1 MVMVTMTTWSS
12 RMKKSTTRL
21 QTKMCHF
28 MFLFFI
34 FAIFIA
40 VVIIIITTKLFQVSA
55 CLKITPI
62 TTTTVHSKISMHTF
76 IILVIV
82 ILVGV
87 LCYGGRSDGC
97 GGSSG
102 SMVIVVIF
110 IS

>member
-28 MFLFFI
+28 TFLFFI
-34 FAIFIA
+34 FAIFVA

-62 TTTTVHSKISMHTF
+62 TTTVHSKISMHTF

-82 ILVGV
+82 VYWWEFFVMVGGLMVVVGV
-87 LCYGGRSDGC
+87 L
-97 GGSSG
+97 
-102 SMVIVVIF
+102 VQW
-110 IS
+110 

>member
-82 ILVGV
+82 VYWWEFFVMVGYLMVVVEVLVQW
-87 LCYGGRSDGC
+87 S
-97 GGSSG
+97 
-102 SMVIVVIF
+102 
-110 IS
+110 